1 MHTAPQAEVRQVQG
15 QEKPKVTVETVPIFM
30 ETIKLQIQ
38 GAGRTPSSVNPGKAT
53 FR

>member
-1 MHTAPQAEVRQVQG
+1 MQG
-15 QEKPKVTVETVPIFM
+15 QKKCEETVENFPIFM

-38 GAGRTPSSVNPGKAT
+38 EAPQTPSSVNPSKTT